1 MLILRDV
8 LVVASKSV
16 LIVLKNLQTVNV
28 KIMIFVVVSEYGL
41 SIKP

>member
-28 KIMIFVVVSEYGL
+28 KIMIFVAVSA
-41 SIKP
+41 